1 MATEFTFQAT
11 PAEASTGTTARFDA
25 PICYERRDQIHSN
38 RWLLQGLSTRSD
50 GPSDRGWLWLETSR
64 SEDYLI
70 AKLCADPE
78 AGSLLAQG
86 SADVSSLPVK
96 VTLAPAEGQ
105 TLSGE
110 FWIEAAREGVF
121 VQPVLAT
128 LCTDEDLAEHW
139 PDLEELGPEVLDDL
153 YGLARYCAAATGNT
167 LRLVSQLFPRMLGGV
182 AARPDRN
189 LPRAGRLFPDY
200 RRIPAPEQL
209 RQAAVF
215 WALELALGARHQQSE
230 PSIWSQL
237 RDHYHRMRRKEIA
250 SWNLS
255 FDQDPDGQSDS
266 KVTASSCMTQPE
278 RI

>member
-11 PAEASTGTTARFDA
+11 PAEASAGTEARFDT
-25 PICYERRDQIHSN
+25 PVCYERRDQLHTS
-38 RWLLQGLSTRSD
+38 RWLLRGLSTRVE

-64 SEDYLI
+64 TEDSLI
-70 AKLCADPE
+70 AKLCPDAQT
-78 AGSLLAQG
+78 STILAQG
-86 SADVSSLPVK
+86 SADVSSLPAK
-96 VTLAPAEGQ
+96 MTLSPEDGQ
-105 TLSGE
+105 TLAGE

-121 VQPVLAT
+121 LQPVLAT

-139 PDLEELGPEVLDDL
+139 PDLEELGPEVLDGL

-182 AARPDRN
+182 GARADRN

-215 WALELALGARHQQSE
+215 WALELALGARHQQPE

-237 RDHYHRMRRKEIA
+237 RDHYHRMRRNELA

-255 FDQDPDGQSDS
+255 FDPDPDGPSDS
-266 KVTASSCMTQPE
+266 RAMASACMARPE